1 MLRRACIADHSL
13 RSGVGR
19 RVADVPWSWISR
31 ILSIQ
36 CSGWSMRVTVDD
48 WIELAE
54 RIWATNEANG
64 WDVAIAADWDS
75 NKRKLAEKIA
85 LIHSELSEAWQG
97 AIDGDEANY
106 LEELADVAIRIL
118 DVLEG
123 LHPLEG
129 LRRWFEAEVEPFNLS
144 NRAEQIATVHLK
156 ISEALEYLRKG
167 TLEHPPKRTPNIART
182 SPPVT
187 RHARLQIRAIRTT
200 CDPDRTTG
208 SHPKPGSTRCIDRA
222 AGARVAS

>member
-1 MLRRACIADHSL
+1 
-13 RSGVGR
+13 
-19 RVADVPWSWISR
+19 
-31 ILSIQ
+31 
-36 CSGWSMRVTVDD
+36 MRVTVDD
-48 WIELAE
+48 WMELAE

-64 WDVAIAADWDS
+64 WDVAIAADWDT

-118 DVLEG
+118 DLLEG

-129 LRRWFEAEVEPFNLS
+129 LRRWFEADVETFNLVHRS
-144 NRAEQIATVHLK
+144 EQIATVHLK

-167 TLEHPPKRTPNIART
+167 TLEQFTGQLIVVFRNVADMAT
-182 SPPVT
+182 SSRLLFDAMVAKNEVNRQRGF
-187 RHARLQIRAIRTT
+187 RHGNKAL
-200 CDPDRTTG
+200 
-208 SHPKPGSTRCIDRA
+208 
-222 AGARVAS
+222 

>member
-1 MLRRACIADHSL
+1 LK
-13 RSGVGR
+13 
-19 RVADVPWSWISR
+19 
-31 ILSIQ
+31 
-36 CSGWSMRVTVDD
+36 
-48 WIELAE
+48 LAE
-54 RIWATNEANG
+54 MIWQTNEANG
-64 WDVAIAADWDS
+64 WDVAIAADWDT

-129 LRRWFEAEVEPFNLS
+129 LRRWFEAEVAPFGLAFS
-144 NRAEQIATVHLK
+144 GVPQAEQIATVHLK

-167 TLEHPPKRTPNIART
+167 TLEQFTGQLIVVFRNVADMAT
-182 SPPVT
+182 SSRLLFDAMVAKNEVNRQRGF
-187 RHARLQIRAIRTT
+187 RHGNKAL
-200 CDPDRTTG
+200 
-208 SHPKPGSTRCIDRA
+208 
-222 AGARVAS
+222 

>member
-1 MLRRACIADHSL
+1 
-13 RSGVGR
+13 
-19 RVADVPWSWISR
+19 
-31 ILSIQ
+31 
-36 CSGWSMRVTVDD
+36 MRVTVDD

-167 TLEHPPKRTPNIART
+167 TLEQFTAQLIVVFRNVADMAT
-182 SPPVT
+182 SSRSLFDAMVAKNEVNRQRGF
-187 RHARLQIRAIRTT
+187 RHGNKAL
-200 CDPDRTTG
+200 
-208 SHPKPGSTRCIDRA
+208 
-222 AGARVAS
+222 